1 MSIVV
6 RFNPINVDRTKYE
19 ETMRRLEQEGLWPN
33 PAGLELHVAFGDE
46 GSLKVSEIW
55 ASGEQFQAQ
64 AEKLMPV
71 LTDLGIEFAGDPE
84 VFEVQNLVKS

>member
-6 RFNPINVDRTKYE
+6 RFDPTNVDRAKYD
-19 ETMRRLEQEGLWPN
+19 ETMRGLEAAGLWPN

-46 GSLKVSEIW
+46 DNIKVSEIW
-55 ASGEQFQAQ
+55 SSREQFQTQ

-71 LTDLGIEFAGDPE
+71 LTDAGIELSGEPE
-84 VFEVQNLVKS
+84 VFEVQNLAK